1 MFIYL
6 YGNRHDNFEGGD
18 NERFWPR
25 VLPRGEEYEFDVPSY
40 SPDCNNSGSLIYETA
55 RIKIKSRSFLTILL
69 FIHFFFRKHLFIS
82 NQCFLCIT
90 FIVYKDLKGRIKRE
104 EAFFFLSVCCMYSLD
119 FESDLSFKWNIPR
132 NSFCTNFQ
140 SFKER

>member
-69 FIHFFFRKHLFIS
+69 FIHFFFESIYLSQTNAFYVLPLSYI
-82 NQCFLCIT
+82 
-90 FIVYKDLKGRIKRE
+90 RIWRGG
-104 EAFFFLSVCCMYSLD
+104 
-119 FESDLSFKWNIPR
+119 
-132 NSFCTNFQ
+132 
-140 SFKER
+140 